1 MKLLFDAN
9 LSPELARLLNDIFP
23 GSRHV
28 LDFGNLTADDID
40 IWNFAVT
47 EQFIIVTKDSDFN
60 ELNQRFSGG
69 PKVVWIRRGNC
80 PTSAIEH
87 ILRSHEKE
95 IIALGHAKD
104 DIVLLVLY

>member
-1 MKLLFDAN
+1 MRI
-9 LSPELARLLNDIFP
+9 SPELARLLNDIFP
-23 GSRHV
+23 DSHHV
-28 LDFGNLTADDID
+28 EDFGDLTAEDID

-47 EQFIIVTKDSDFN
+47 RTILCIVTKDSDFN

-80 PTSAIEH
+80 PTAVIEY

-95 IIALGHAKD
+95 IIALGHAKG